1 MPGDPDCP
9 ICGGL
14 GYIRQE
20 LPIDHPDFGKVVV
33 CTCRQAEVSRQ
44 VHQRLF
50 MLSNLEA
57 LQNLTFRSFQ
67 PRGRVGLGEQ
77 QAASLERAYN
87 SAQQFATNLNGW
99 LLLIGDYGCGKT
111 HLAAAIANQAVELG
125 VPTLFITVPDLL
137 DWLRFSYGN
146 AETSYEERFEEIRE
160 AGLLVLDDF
169 GTQNAT
175 AWAQEK
181 LFQILNFRYIN
192 RRPTVITTNQTLD
205 EIEPRLRSRIQDPEL
220 VTVCKISAPDF
231 RNPSDDTGHHELS
244 SLGLHTQQTFSNFS
258 LRRSEG
264 LNREEVQ
271 SLETAFKAAQQ
282 FAEHPVGWLV
292 LTGGFGSGK
301 THLAAAI
308 GNYRA
313 GEGFSTFFAVVPDLL
328 DHLRA
333 TFSPNSNTSYDKIF
347 EEVRSIQLL
356 ILDDLSTQSATPW
369 AKEKLSQI
377 LNHRYNAELPT
388 VITTADKLDSLDPR
402 LRSRMLD
409 TRLCRVCGITAP
421 FFKGPYRATD
431 EKKPTRS
438 PRGNR

>member
-1 MPGDPDCP
+1 MPGDPNCP
-9 ICGGL
+9 LCGGL
-14 GYIRQE
+14 GYLRQD
-20 LPIDHPDFGKVVV
+20 LPIDHPDFGKVII
-33 CTCRQAEVSRQ
+33 CTCRQAEVSRL

-57 LQNLTFRSFQ
+57 LQNLTFETFK

-77 QAASLERAYN
+77 QAASLERAFN
-87 SAQQFATNLNGW
+87 SAQQFASQLNGW
-99 LLLIGDYGCGKT
+99 LLLMGDFGCGKT
-111 HLAAAIANQAVELG
+111 HLAAAAANRAVELG
-125 VPTLFITVPDLL
+125 VPTLFITAPDLL
-137 DWLRFSYGN
+137 DWLRFSYGST
-146 AETSYEERFEEIRE
+146 ETSYEERFEEIRDAE
-160 AGLLVLDDF
+160 LLVLDDF

-181 LFQILNFRYIN
+181 LFQILNYRYIN
-192 RRPTVITTNQTLD
+192 RRATLITTNQSLD

-220 VTVCKISAPDF
+220 VTVCKIVAPDF
-231 RNPSDDTGHHELS
+231 RNPADDTGHHELS
-244 SLGLHTQQTFSNFS
+244 SLGLHVQQTFSNFN
-258 LRRSEG
+258 LRQAEG
-264 LNREEVQ
+264 LKREETQ

-282 FAEHPVGWLV
+282 YAEHPTGWLV

-313 GEGFSTFFAVVPDLL
+313 GLGFPPFFVVVPDLL

-347 EEVRSIQLL
+347 EEVRSTQLL

-377 LNHRYNAELPT
+377 LNYRYNAELPT

-409 TRLCRVCGITAP
+409 TRICRVCGITSP
-421 FFKGPYRATD
+421 FFKGPYRGTP
-431 EKKPTRS
+431 EKKPARV